1 MFINLISHKKSVKNS
16 TEFNDDKIVEKAPNF
31 QYMKCLFYELNKKK
45 QKNASQILD
54 SRVVNIY
61 MSMHK
66 QVHQ

>member
-1 MFINLISHKKSVKNS
+1 MKNS